1 MNAVISGY
9 YGYNNTGDELI
20 LKAVL
25 SELKSI
31 NNKLNFV
38 VLSANPKETEL
49 LHEVKSV
56 YRFNPIR
63 VIKEIRK
70 SEILIS
76 GGGGLFQD
84 VTSKRSIIYYLAII
98 LIAKI
103 FSKKVIIYSQGIGP
117 INSRLNIL
125 FTKFVLKKVDFIT
138 VRDKES
144 KYLLNSFGIDNVVVK
159 SDPVLNLDLSE
170 FKKTQY
176 EERKVGIVVR
186 NIKNNRYKEIIANV
200 ADRII
205 REKKL
210 KVIFI
215 PFQVESDLKI
225 AEEIRNMMKEDSTIL
240 NINKDKYWLK
250 EIVSQISSLRLLIG
264 MRLHSI
270 ILANK
275 FDIPY
280 VAISY
285 DPKIANFLK
294 SINYERMINLK
305 NLNETNLLSEIDY
318 VLSRIQDNA
327 G

>member
-1 MNAVISGY
+1 MNVLISGY

-49 LHEVKSV
+49 LHEVRSV

-84 VTSKRSIIYYLAII
+84 VTSKRSIIYYLGII

-103 FSKKVIIYSQGIGP
+103 FSKKVIIYSAGFGP

-159 SDPVLNLDLSE
+159 SDPVVSLDLSE

-225 AEEIRNMMKEDSTIL
+225 AEEIRNKMKEDSTIL
-240 NINKDKYWLK
+240 NINKDKSWLK

-270 ILANK
+270 ILAVK

-285 DPKIANFLK
+285 DPKLSNFLK

-305 NLNETNLLSEIDY
+305 NLNETNLLSEINY
-318 VLSRIQDNA
+318 VLSRI
-327 G
+327 

>member
-49 LHEVKSV
+49 LHEVRSV

-84 VTSKRSIIYYLAII
+84 VTSKKSIIYYLGII

-159 SDPVLNLDLSE
+159 SDPVVSLDLSE

-186 NIKNNRYKEIIANV
+186 NIENNRYKEIIANV

-270 ILANK
+270 ILAVK

>member
-49 LHEVKSV
+49 LHEVRSV

-84 VTSKRSIIYYLAII
+84 VTSKKSIIYYLGII

-159 SDPVLNLDLSE
+159 SDPVVSLDLSE

-186 NIKNNRYKEIIANV
+186 NIENNRYKEIIANV

-270 ILANK
+270 ILAVK

-318 VLSRIQDNA
+318 VLSK
-327 G
+327 